1 MAFSRPFPFA
11 AAVVKA
17 EGKPDTAGVAASP
30 SLERL
35 AKGHRPPLRQWRR
48 PYLRGRGRLV
58 GDALACEALIEA
70 VRAGQRLPHGYGY
83 GFDERVIEYPW
94 LLASE
99 PSGRTLDAGSILNHS
114 YVLPH
119 FLPRLD
125 PLTIFTLAPEPESFP
140 ELGVSY
146 VYGDMRELPFAD
158 GWFDNVVSFSTL
170 EHIGMDNVH
179 YGGSGDLAA
188 DAHAEMKVA
197 LSELRRVTKPGGRIL
212 ITVPYG
218 KSTDMGWSRQLGKA
232 EVDDLIAALE
242 PAESKLEVYAYDSD
256 GWNSSDAESAASAEY
271 HDFTKEARWPADKA
285 AAARAVAC
293 LDLRI

>member
-1 MAFSRPFPFA
+1 M
-11 AAVVKA
+11 KA
-17 EGKPDTAGVAASP
+17 ETEADTAVGAASP
-30 SLERL
+30 DLERL

-48 PYLRGRGRLV
+48 SYLRGRGRLV
-58 GDALACEALIEA
+58 GKALECEGLIAALAAD
-70 VRAGQRLPHGYGY
+70 RRLPRGYGY
-83 GFDERVIEYPW
+83 GFDERAIEYPW
-94 LLASE
+94 LLASGAA
-99 PSGRTLDAGSILNHS
+99 GRTLDAGSILNHS

-146 VYGDMRELPFAD
+146 VYGDMRELPFVD
-158 GWFDNVVSFSTL
+158 DWFDTVVSFSTL

-179 YGGSGDLAA
+179 YGGTGDVMSNPQ
-188 DAHAEMKVA
+188 EQMKIA
-197 LSELRRVTKPGGRIL
+197 LGELRRVTKPGGRIL

-218 KSTDMGWSRQLGKA
+218 KSTNMGWSRQLGES
-232 EVDDLIAALE
+232 EVDDMIETLR
-242 PAESKLEVYAYDSD
+242 PAESKLAVYAYDQD
-256 GWNSSDAESAASAEY
+256 GWNLSDPAGASAAEY